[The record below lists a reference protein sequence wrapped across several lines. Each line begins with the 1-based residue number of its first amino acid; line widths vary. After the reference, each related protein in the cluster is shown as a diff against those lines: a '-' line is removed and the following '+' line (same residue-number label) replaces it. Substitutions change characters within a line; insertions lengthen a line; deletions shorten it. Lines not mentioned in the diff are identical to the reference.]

1 MDAFRQFSRNLN
13 QVWDDIA
20 EGGRELMARGS
31 AALARFTPRRE
42 DMQMGF
48 PTWGLIAAEVTE
60 KDDALVVKLELPGIE
75 KTDVT
80 VRIDDR
86 KLHIRGEK
94 RVDRDDIGERY
105 HVSERAYGCFER
117 TIHLPASVDE
127 GSVKAT
133 MRNGILRLD
142 MKKAGASSG
151 RQVDIE

>member
-13 QVWDDIA
+13 QVWDELT

-42 DMQMGF
+42 DMSLGF
-48 PTWGLIAAEVTE
+48 PIWGLIAAEVTE
-60 KDDALVVKLELPGIE
+60 KDDALVVKIELPGME

-86 KLHIRGEK
+86 KLFVRGEK
-94 RVDRDDIGERY
+94 RVDRDDVGDRY
-105 HVSERAYGCFER
+105 HVTERAYGSFER

-127 GSVKAT
+127 GSVKAA

-142 MKKAGASSG
+142 MKKAGAASG